1 MERGN
6 YVIPTIVTGLSESH
20 PMVKNELFL
29 PILCVQEYSDLKQ
42 AVDNANDV
50 VYGLTAGICSEDQ
63 LETDYFLDNIQAG
76 TVFVNGVRGATNGA
90 ITGIHAFGGWKASG
104 STGKGSGDI
113 YYLLQFLRQ
122 QSRAF
127 PSK

>member
-1 MERGN
+1 
-6 YVIPTIVTGLSESH
+6 
-20 PMVKNELFL
+20 MVKNELFL
-29 PILCVQEYSDLKQ
+29 PILCVQEYTELKR
-42 AVDNANDV
+42 AVEKVNDV
-50 VYGLTAGICSEDQ
+50 VYGLTAGIYSEDNQ
-63 LETDYFLDNIQAG
+63 ETDYFLDNILCG

-90 ITGIHAFGGWKASG
+90 ITGMHAFGGWKASG

-127 PSK
+127 PIKKTG